1 MFCPEGMLA
10 IRVPHNL
17 KDRLI
22 NIGHAGCGNFCPAE
36 TNRAGSARQ
45 FLPPLG
51 NFCRHA
57 ANFAG
62 SQVRKSRK
70 NYLQQFVKNRWK
82 CSLIR
87 YLSP

>member
-22 NIGHAGCGNFCPAE
+22 NIGLAGCGIFCPPE
-36 TNRAGSARQ
+36 TNRAVSARQ
-45 FLPPLG
+45 FLPPPG

-57 ANFAG
+57 ADFAG
-62 SQVRKSRK
+62 FAGPQSRK

-82 CSLIR
+82 FLLIR